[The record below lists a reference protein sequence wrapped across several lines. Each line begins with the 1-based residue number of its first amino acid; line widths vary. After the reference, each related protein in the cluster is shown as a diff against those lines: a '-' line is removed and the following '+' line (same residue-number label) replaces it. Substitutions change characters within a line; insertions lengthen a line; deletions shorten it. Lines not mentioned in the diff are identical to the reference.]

1 MPLWPASALSLLTL
15 LPLLSMRRFSFL
27 LALLCFAPIA
37 SASLWVEGRASRI
50 GDGDTLTL
58 QLNKTERS
66 PEAKRTQKTAPQG
79 KLKLRLIAIDAPES
93 CQAWGREAK
102 AALQRKL
109 QGQRLRAEL
118 LHRDQYGRYLARLYL
133 PSKTQHAAPEDINAW
148 LVAQGHA
155 WDYEFVSGKPGRYA
169 ALQEQAQ
176 AAGRGLWGNTKN
188 HAAPMQPRQF
198 RRQHGSCFHNY
209 PKNTVKK

>member
-1 MPLWPASALSLLTL
+1 
-15 LPLLSMRRFSFL
+15 MRRLSFL
-27 LALLCFAPIA
+27 LALLCFAPIV

-50 GDGDTLTL
+50 SDGDTLTL
-58 QLNKTERS
+58 QVNKTDRA
-66 PEAKRTQKTAPQG
+66 PDAKRGKKAVPQG
-79 KLKLRLIAIDAPES
+79 ELKLRLIAIDAPES

-102 AALQRKL
+102 TALERKL

-133 PSKTQHAAPEDINAW
+133 PSKSQGQNAAPEDINAW

-155 WDYEFVSGKPGRYA
+155 WDYEFANGKPGRYA
-169 ALQEQAQ
+169 TLQAQAQ
-176 AAGRGLWGNTKN
+176 AAERGLWRNTKT

-198 RRQHGSCFHNY
+198 RRQYDSCFPNY
-209 PKNTVKK
+209 PKNTLKK